1 MERVKTGI
9 TGLDEII
16 QGGFPKGASILVSG
30 GTGCGKSIFAMQYI
44 YNGAKLYNE
53 PGLFVT
59 LETNLKNITWDMQNF
74 SWDIKPLQDAGMMKI
89 YRLNLGIS
97 SDAANI
103 EDQIDAELEA
113 ISAMVKELGIK
124 RIVIDSTTA
133 FGVWVREE
141 GKLRG
146 TLYKFIDALKDLDC
160 TTLLTAEVRGDK
172 HNLSAFGVEEFVADG
187 VVVLYLTPPFRSL
200 FVRKMRG
207 TNHSKKIHPL
217 DITAQGMKVSPKDEI
232 MWDAVK

>member
-9 TGLDEII
+9 PGFDDLV
-16 QGGFPKGASILVSG
+16 QGGIPKGASILVSG
-30 GTGCGKSIFAMQYI
+30 GTGCGKSIFAMQFI
-44 YNGAKLYNE
+44 YNGAKQFNE
-53 PGLFVT
+53 PGLYVT
-59 LETNLKNITWDMQNF
+59 LETNLKNLAWDMQNF
-74 SWDIKPLQDAGMMKI
+74 NWDIKPLQDAGLMKI
-89 YRLNLGIS
+89 YRLNLGVS
-97 SDAANI
+97 GDPANI
-103 EDQIDAELEA
+103 EDQIEAELEV
-113 ISAMVKELGIK
+113 ISAMVKELGAK

-133 FGVWVREE
+133 FGVWIREE

-146 TLYKFIDALKDLDC
+146 TLYKFVDALKDLDC

-172 HNLSAFGVEEFVADG
+172 HVMSAFGVEEFVADG
-187 VVVLYLTPPFRSL
+187 VVALYFTPPFRSL

-217 DITAQGMKVSPKDEI
+217 DISAQGLKVNPKDEI